1 MGMYVAQYVAIV
13 TILYLLWRV
22 FQDYRRGRIEWS
34 GVISWSL
41 IFSVFIVIAL
51 FPIRISM
58 EIKDI
63 LGLGRGLDALFVL
76 SIGLI
81 YLLIFQLYVK
91 IDRTEREITE
101 LTRKVAIELEE
112 INERLKKL
120 EETQKR

>member
-1 MGMYVAQYVAIV
+1 MYVAQYVAIA
-13 TILYLLWRV
+13 TILYLTWRI
-22 FQDYRRGRIEWS
+22 FQDYRRDRIEWS
-34 GVISWSL
+34 GVISWGL

-51 FPIRISM
+51 FPVRTSM

-81 YLLIFQLYVK
+81 FLLLFQLYVK

-120 EETQKR
+120 EEAEKR